1 MVPHQDNQ
9 DGCFFVADKLGLE
22 VAYMGSVE
30 EEMMGEESE
39 E

>member
-9 DGCFFVADKLGLE
+9 DGRFFVMEKLGLE
-22 VAYMGSVE
+22 VAYMGGAE
-30 EEMMGEESE
+30 EEMMGEELE